1 MAYMANLLPTKI
13 LIKRNKIAG
22 SIEIA
27 LLKLKSINNMKP
39 ESPNKTTHSLPS
51 PKTTF
56 EYSLKSSVCNSVI
69 VLKVSGNDK
78 LLVIVS
84 FAEDNTNSLI
94 NTIILEK
101 LSTAK
106 KGPLKSINKTI

>member
-1 MAYMANLLPTKI
+1 MNRYATPNQYIGMAYMANLLPTKI

-27 LLKLKSINNMKP
+27 LLKLKNINNTEPK
-39 ESPNKTTHSLPS
+39 SPNKKTHSLPS

-69 VLKVSGNDK
+69 VLKVSGNNK
-78 LLVIVS
+78 LLVM
-84 FAEDNTNSLI
+84 ASLK
-94 NTIILEK
+94 NTIQ
-101 LSTAK
+101 TH
-106 KGPLKSINKTI
+106 

>member
-22 SIEIA
+22 NIEID

-56 EYSLKSSVCNSVI
+56 EYSLKLSVCNSVI
-69 VLKVSGNDK
+69 VLKVSGNNK
-78 LLVIVS
+78 LLVIAS
-84 FAEDNTNSLI
+84 FEEDNTNSLI
-94 NTIILEK
+94 KTIILEK
-101 LSTAK
+101 LSIAK
-106 KGPLKSINKTI
+106 KGPLKSINKII

>member
-27 LLKLKSINNMKP
+27 LLKLKSINNRIP
-39 ESPNKTTHSLPS
+39 ESPNKTTHSLLS

-69 VLKVSGNDK
+69 VLKVSGNSK
-78 LLVIVS
+78 LLVMAS
-84 FAEDNTNSLI
+84 FEEDNKNSLI
-94 NTIILEK
+94 KRPNKEN
-101 LSTAK
+101 SSNK
-106 KGPLKSINKTI
+106 KYN